1 MTETTSAGGDAWRDE
16 DGGAKAED
24 VRAAAAKE
32 ASKHGRLMSS
42 ATDGRVLSA
51 LMLPF
56 FMVRPPSGYGV
67 LTTTGRRTG
76 KTRRK
81 CIRAIR
87 RGNKVYLVSLR
98 PPEQAMRRP
107 SAVAAWVW
115 NIRSEPSV
123 RLRIR
128 GGTFAGI
135 ARELSEPA
143 ELEQA
148 RKALSE
154 TVNLFDYGECSVHL
168 RGLPTRAKIRDL
180 HSYWFDTGVPLVIEL
195 RDWR

>member
-1 MTETTSAGGDAWRDE
+1 MTEATSAVGTRRDE

-24 VRAAAAKE
+24 VRAMATKAT
-32 ASKHGRLMSS
+32 SKHGRLMSS
-42 ATDGRVLSA
+42 ARDGRVLSA

-81 CIRAIR
+81 CIRVIR
-87 RGNKVYLVSLR
+87 QGNKAYLVSLR
-98 PPEQAMRRP
+98 LPGQAERSP

-128 GGTFAGI
+128 GGTFAGV

-148 RKALSE
+148 RRALYE
-154 TVNLFDYGECSVHL
+154 TVNLFDYGECSLHL
-168 RGLPTRAKIRDL
+168 RGLPAREKIREL
-180 HSYWFDTGVPLVIEL
+180 HGYWFDTGVPLAIEL

>member
-1 MTETTSAGGDAWRDE
+1 MSETTSAGGGTRRAE
-16 DGGAKAED
+16 DGGAKAEE
-24 VRAAAAKE
+24 VRVAATKE

-42 ATDGRVLSA
+42 SKDGRVLSA

-56 FMVRPPSGYGV
+56 FTVRPPSGYGV

-81 CIRAIR
+81 CIRVIR
-87 RGNKVYLVSLR
+87 RGNKAYLVNLR
-98 PPEQAMRRP
+98 LPEKAMSRP
-107 SAVAAWVW
+107 STVSAWVW

-123 RLRIR
+123 SLRIR

-168 RGLPTRAKIRDL
+168 RGLPTRAKIREL
-180 HSYWFDTGVPLVIEL
+180 HGYWFDTGIPLVIEL

>member
-1 MTETTSAGGDAWRDE
+1 MSGLDRE
-16 DGGAKAED
+16 DGGAKADD
-24 VRAAAAKE
+24 VRVTATKE

-42 ATDGRVLSA
+42 ARDGRVLSA

-56 FMVRPPSGYGV
+56 FTVRPPSGYGV

-81 CIRAIR
+81 CVRVVR
-87 RGNKVYLVSLR
+87 RGNRAYLVSLR
-98 PPEQAMRRP
+98 LPGQAMKRP

-135 ARELSEPA
+135 ARELSESA

-148 RKALSE
+148 RQVLSE
-154 TVNLFDYGECSVHL
+154 TVNLFDYGECSLHL
-168 RGLPTRAKIRDL
+168 RGLPTRAKVREL
-180 HSYWFDTGVPLVIEL
+180 HGYWFDTGVPLVIEL
-195 RDWR
+195 QDWR

>member
-1 MTETTSAGGDAWRDE
+1 MVETTSAGGGTRRDE
-16 DGGAKAED
+16 DGGAEAED
-24 VRAAAAKE
+24 LHATATKV
-32 ASKHGRLMSS
+32 ASRHGRLMSS
-42 ATDGRVLSA
+42 ARDGRVLSA

-56 FMVRPPSGYGV
+56 FTVRPPSGYGV

-81 CIRAIR
+81 CIRVVR
-87 RGNKVYLVSLR
+87 RGNKAYLVGLR
-98 PPEQAMRRP
+98 LPAQAIRRP

-135 ARELSEPA
+135 ARELREPT

-148 RKALSE
+148 RQALSE
-154 TVNLFDYGECSVHL
+154 TVNLFDYGECSLHL
-168 RGLPTRAKIRDL
+168 RGLPSGAKIREL
-180 HSYWFDTGVPLVIEL
+180 HGYWFDTGVPLVIEL
-195 RDWR
+195 RDRR

>member
-1 MTETTSAGGDAWRDE
+1 MSETRSAGGTRRDE

-24 VRAAAAKE
+24 VRVAATKE

-42 ATDGRVLSA
+42 ARDGRVLSA

-81 CIRAIR
+81 CIRVVR
-87 RGNKVYLVSLR
+87 RENKAYLVNLR
-98 PPEQAMRRP
+98 LPGKAMSRP
-107 SAVAAWVW
+107 SAVSAWVW

-148 RKALSE
+148 RQALSE
-154 TVNLFDYGECSVHL
+154 TVDLFDYGECSVHL
-168 RGLPTRAKIRDL
+168 RGLPTRAKIREL
-180 HSYWFDTGVPLVIEL
+180 HGYWFDTGVPLVIEL

>member
-1 MTETTSAGGDAWRDE
+1 
-16 DGGAKAED
+16 
-24 VRAAAAKE
+24 
-32 ASKHGRLMSS
+32 MSS
-42 ATDGRVLSA
+42 ARDGRVLSA

-81 CIRAIR
+81 CIRVVR
-87 RGNKVYLVSLR
+87 RGNKAYLVSLR
-98 PPEQAMRRP
+98 LPEQAMRRP

-148 RKALSE
+148 RKALSD

-168 RGLPTRAKIRDL
+168 RGLPMRAKIREL
-180 HSYWFDTGVPLVIEL
+180 HGYWFDTGVPLVIEL